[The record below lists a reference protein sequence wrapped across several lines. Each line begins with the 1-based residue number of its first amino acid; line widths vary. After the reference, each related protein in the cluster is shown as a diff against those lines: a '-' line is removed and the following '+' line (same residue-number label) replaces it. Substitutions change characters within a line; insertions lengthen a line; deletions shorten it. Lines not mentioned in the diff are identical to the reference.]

1 MRPRVI
7 AFSVLLL
14 LGACSEQS
22 PPASQASP
30 APNEEQAKIDA
41 FFTAVTDRWVES
53 NPDQAISTGYFSGT
67 KQNALERQLTPRT
80 RDYELQRNAMAREVL
95 TGLAAQDFSQA
106 TPTQRFAGELL
117 KWQLDTLLTAEPFLD
132 YIGLPLNQFDGA
144 NVGLPNALT
153 VVHPV
158 QDAQDADTY
167 VARLKLVD
175 DRLREAIADSAGRA
189 QRGVVMPAFI
199 LRTTIAQMQQF
210 IAPAP
215 TDNPLVTT
223 LAAKTEALG
232 DLTPEQ
238 RSVLLQSAATIVAD
252 EIYPAWTEAIAE
264 LSRQLPMAN
273 DDAGLWR
280 FPNGAEIYRRQ
291 IRAFTTTDLT
301 PEQIHEIG
309 LQEVARLEAEMDG
322 LFRQIG
328 LVDGSILERIEQ
340 LETRTAY
347 SHDDAGREALTQDV
361 QRYLA
366 DALQRSAALFDKM
379 PQSSVIAQP
388 YPRFRWETA
397 AAGYTTAPLD
407 GSRPAVFQFPLRDN
421 ELMRYEKRS
430 LVYHETVPGH
440 HFQLAL
446 IAENKEL
453 PRFMQIRAFGGNSAI
468 TEGWALYAE
477 RLAAESNWYDG
488 DIEGRLG
495 YLDSALFRARR
506 LVVDTGLHAMR
517 WTRQQA
523 IDYGIPPSE
532 VDRYVVNPGQA
543 CAYMLGQLKI
553 VELREKARAALG
565 DRFSIREFHNV
576 VLGAGIAPLTM
587 LEQVVDDYVASKG

>member
-1 MRPRVI
+1 MHRCVVALP
-7 AFSVLLL
+7 VLLL
-14 LGACSEQS
+14 LGACAERVPST
-22 PPASQASP
+22 SQNSS
-30 APNEEQAKIDA
+30 APNEAQAKIDA
-41 FFTAVTDRWVES
+41 FFTDVTDRWVES
-53 NPDQAISTGYFSGT
+53 NPDQAVATRYFDGA

-80 RDYELQRNAMAREVL
+80 RDYDLQRNAMAREVL
-95 TGLAAQDFSQA
+95 AGLAAQDFSQA
-106 TPTQRFAGELL
+106 TSTQQFAGELL
-117 KWQLDTLLTAEPFLD
+117 KWQLDMLLTGEPFLD
-132 YIGLPLNQFDGA
+132 YIALPLNQFDGA
-144 NVGLPNALT
+144 NVSLPNALT

-158 QDAQDADTY
+158 QDARDADNY
-167 VARLKLVD
+167 VARLRLVD
-175 DRLREAIADSAGRA
+175 DRLREATADAAGRA
-189 QRGVVMPAFI
+189 ERGIVLPAFI

-215 TDNPLVTT
+215 ADNPLVTT
-223 LAAKTEALG
+223 LANKTEALG

-238 RSVLLQSAATIVAD
+238 RSVLLQTAATIVGD
-252 EIYPAWTEAIAE
+252 EIYPAWVEAIAE
-264 LSRQLPMAN
+264 LNRQLPLAK

-280 FPNGAEIYRRQ
+280 FPNGDAIYRRQ
-291 IRAFTTTDLT
+291 LRAFTTTDLT

-309 LQEVARLEAEMDG
+309 LQEVARIEAEMDG

-328 LVDGSILERIEQ
+328 LVDGSILERIDQ
-340 LETRTAY
+340 LDARTAY

-366 DALQRSAALFDKM
+366 DALQRSAALFDQM
-379 PQSSVIAQP
+379 PKSAVIAQP
-388 YPRFRWETA
+388 YPRFRWDTA

-446 IAENKEL
+446 IAENQEL

-517 WTRQQA
+517 WTRQQG
-523 IDYGIPPSE
+523 IDYGIAPSE

-576 VLGAGIAPLTM
+576 VLGAGVVPLTM
-587 LEQVVDDYVASKG
+587 LEQVVDEYIASK

>member
-14 LGACSEQS
+14 LGACGEQP

-30 APNEEQAKIDA
+30 PAGEAQVKIDA
-41 FFTAVTDRWVES
+41 FFKGVTDRWVES
-53 NPDQAISTGYFSGT
+53 NPDQAISTGYFSGA

-80 RDYELQRNAMAREVL
+80 RDYELQRNVMAREVL

-158 QDAQDADTY
+158 QDAQDADNY

-175 DRLREAIADSAGRA
+175 DRLREATADAASRA
-189 QRGVVMPAFI
+189 ERGIVMPAFI
-199 LRTTIAQMQQF
+199 LRTTVAQMQQF
-210 IAPAP
+210 IAPTPA
-215 TDNPLVTT
+215 DNPLVTT
-223 LAAKTEALG
+223 LAAKTDALG

-238 RSVLLQSAATIVAD
+238 RSLLLQSAATVVAD
-252 EIYPAWTEAIAE
+252 EIYPAWAAAIDE
-264 LSRQLPMAN
+264 LNRQLPQAT

-291 IRAFTTTDLT
+291 LRAFTTTDLT

-309 LQEVARLEAEMDG
+309 LNEVARIEAEMDG

-328 LVDGSILERIEQ
+328 LVDGGILERIEQ

-347 SHDDAGREALTQDV
+347 SHDDAGRAALTQDV

-587 LEQVVDDYVASKG
+587 LEQVVDDYIASKG

>member
-7 AFSVLLL
+7 ALFVLLL
-14 LGACSEQS
+14 LGACGGQA

-30 APNEEQAKIDA
+30 TPSEAQAKIDA
-41 FFTAVTDRWVES
+41 FFTEVTDRWVEN
-53 NPDQAISTGYFSGT
+53 NPDLATATGYFEGA

-80 RDYELQRNAMAREVL
+80 RDFELQRNTMAREIL
-95 TGLAAQDFSQA
+95 AGLAAQDFSQA
-106 TPTQRFAGELL
+106 TPTQQFAGELL
-117 KWQLDTLLTAEPFLD
+117 SWQLEMLLTAEPFLD
-132 YIGLPLNQFDGA
+132 YIGWPLNQFDGA
-144 NVGLPNALT
+144 NVSLPNALT

-158 QDAQDADTY
+158 QDAQDADNY

-175 DRLREAIADSAGRA
+175 DRLREATADAAGRA
-189 QRGVVMPAFI
+189 ERGIVLPAFI
-199 LRTTIAQMQQF
+199 LRTTVAQMQQF

-215 TDNPLVTT
+215 ADNPLVTT

-252 EIYPAWTEAIAE
+252 EIYPAWAAAIAE
-264 LSRQLPMAN
+264 LNRQLPLAN

-280 FPNGAEIYRRQ
+280 FPNGAEVYRRQ
-291 IRAFTTTDLT
+291 LRAFTTTDLT

-309 LQEVARLEAEMDG
+309 LREVARIEAEMDG

-340 LETRTAY
+340 LEARTAY
-347 SHDDAGREALTQDV
+347 SRDDAGREALTQDV
-361 QRYLA
+361 QGYLA

-379 PQSSVIAQP
+379 PQSSVVAQP
-388 YPRFRWETA
+388 YPRFRWDTA

-446 IAENKEL
+446 IAENNEL

-495 YLDSALFRARR
+495 YLDSMLFRARR

-576 VLGAGIAPLTM
+576 VLGAGVAPLTM
-587 LEQVVDDYVASKG
+587 LEQAVDEYIAGK

>member
-1 MRPRVI
+1 MHRCVVALP
-7 AFSVLLL
+7 VLLL
-14 LGACSEQS
+14 LGACAERVPST
-22 PPASQASP
+22 SQNSS
-30 APNEEQAKIDA
+30 APNEAQAKIDA
-41 FFTAVTDRWVES
+41 FFTDVTDRWVES
-53 NPDQAISTGYFSGT
+53 NPDQAVATRYFEGA

-80 RDYELQRNAMAREVL
+80 RDYDLQRNAMAREVL
-95 TGLAAQDFSQA
+95 AGLAAQDFSQA
-106 TPTQRFAGELL
+106 TSTQQFAGELL
-117 KWQLDTLLTAEPFLD
+117 KWQLDMLLTGEPFLD
-132 YIGLPLNQFDGA
+132 YIALPLNQFDGA
-144 NVGLPNALT
+144 NVSLPNALT

-158 QDAQDADTY
+158 QDARDADNY
-167 VARLKLVD
+167 VARLRLVD
-175 DRLREAIADSAGRA
+175 DRLREATADAAGRA
-189 QRGVVMPAFI
+189 ERGIVLPAFI

-215 TDNPLVTT
+215 ADNPLVTT
-223 LAAKTEALG
+223 LANKTEALG

-238 RSVLLQSAATIVAD
+238 RSVLLQTAATIVGD
-252 EIYPAWTEAIAE
+252 EIYPAWVEAIAE
-264 LSRQLPMAN
+264 LNRQLPLAK

-280 FPNGAEIYRRQ
+280 FPNGDAIYRRQ
-291 IRAFTTTDLT
+291 LRAFTTTDLT

-309 LQEVARLEAEMDG
+309 LQEVARIEAEMDG

-328 LVDGSILERIEQ
+328 LVDGSILERIDQ
-340 LETRTAY
+340 LDARTAY

-366 DALQRSAALFDKM
+366 DALQRSAALFDQM
-379 PQSSVIAQP
+379 PQSAVIAQP
-388 YPRFRWETA
+388 YPRFRWDTA
-397 AAGYTTAPLD
+397 AAGYTTAPLG

-446 IAENKEL
+446 IAENQEL

-523 IDYGIPPSE
+523 IDYGIAPSE

-576 VLGAGIAPLTM
+576 VLGAGVVPLTM
-587 LEQVVDDYVASKG
+587 LEQVVDEYIASK

>member
-1 MRPRVI
+1 MHRCVVALP
-7 AFSVLLL
+7 VLLL
-14 LGACSEQS
+14 LGACAERVPST
-22 PPASQASP
+22 SQNSS
-30 APNEEQAKIDA
+30 APNEAQAKIDA
-41 FFTAVTDRWVES
+41 FFTDVTDRWVES
-53 NPDQAISTGYFSGT
+53 NPDQAVATRYFDGA

-80 RDYELQRNAMAREVL
+80 RDYDLQRNAMAREVL
-95 TGLAAQDFSQA
+95 AGLAAQDFSQA
-106 TPTQRFAGELL
+106 TSTQQFAGELL
-117 KWQLDTLLTAEPFLD
+117 KWQLDMLLTGEPFLD
-132 YIGLPLNQFDGA
+132 YIALPLNQFDGA
-144 NVGLPNALT
+144 NVSLPNALT

-158 QDAQDADTY
+158 QDARDADNY
-167 VARLKLVD
+167 VARLRLVD
-175 DRLREAIADSAGRA
+175 DRLREATADAAGRA
-189 QRGVVMPAFI
+189 ERGIVLPAFI

-215 TDNPLVTT
+215 ADNPLVTT
-223 LAAKTEALG
+223 LANKTEALG

-238 RSVLLQSAATIVAD
+238 RSVLLQTAATIVGD
-252 EIYPAWTEAIAE
+252 EIYPAWVEAIAE
-264 LSRQLPMAN
+264 LNRQLPLAK

-280 FPNGAEIYRRQ
+280 FPNGDAIYRRQ
-291 IRAFTTTDLT
+291 LRAFTTTDLT

-309 LQEVARLEAEMDG
+309 LQEVARIEAEMDG

-328 LVDGSILERIEQ
+328 LVDGSILERIDQ
-340 LETRTAY
+340 LDARTAY

-366 DALQRSAALFDKM
+366 DALQRSAALFDQM
-379 PQSSVIAQP
+379 PQSAVIAQP
-388 YPRFRWETA
+388 YPRFRWDTA

-446 IAENKEL
+446 IAENQEL

-517 WTRQQA
+517 WTRKQA
-523 IDYGIPPSE
+523 IDYGIAPSE

-576 VLGAGIAPLTM
+576 VLGAGVVPLTM
-587 LEQVVDDYVASKG
+587 LEQVVDEYIASK